1 MEKFLSIPLAKGG
14 HKLISATGIYMVE
27 NSADE
32 SCVYV
37 MYKDSN
43 SIAKIYYIVEEA
55 EDLTEEERKALE
67 EQQDNPVSPGKA
79 DGILMAVAIEN
90 AIIHALQYSQGQVI
104 TTIHELPF
112 LVDYVISYYVER
124 LSDIPAKEGDFVK
137 A

>member
-27 NSADE
+27 NNADE
-32 SCVYV
+32 RCVYV

-55 EDLTEEERKALE
+55 QALEEGVKALE
-67 EQQDNPVSPGKA
+67 EGVK
-79 DGILMAVAIEN
+79 AVASGEVDGNIMAESIEN
-90 AIIHALQYSQGQVI
+90 AIIHSLQYSQGQVI
-104 TTIHELPF
+104 TTIHEFPLP
-112 LVDYVISYYVER
+112 VDYVISYYAEK
-124 LSDIPAKEGDFVK
+124 LSQSSVKGDIAIK